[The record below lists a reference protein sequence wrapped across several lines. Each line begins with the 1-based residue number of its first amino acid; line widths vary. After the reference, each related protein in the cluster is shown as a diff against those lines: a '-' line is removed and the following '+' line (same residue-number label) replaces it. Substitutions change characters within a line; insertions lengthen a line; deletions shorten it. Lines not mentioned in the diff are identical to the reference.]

1 MLGASSFPA
10 VSTGFTSDSKAIV
23 PVSIQ
28 GMTDKVQKMSPLE
41 TMQEVFFDIRDG
53 ILILGDIFS
62 EKISGLNE
70 HLAFRFES
78 LNSTLLSIA
87 GMTDKQLDIDEK
99 TGKIIQENERDEE
112 VNESLGRKGGTGKF
126 AGFELLDTIKE
137 RFNGLIDLLTPK
149 SELGKVG
156 LLGALTLGI
165 ITLLPKLE
173 EAFGS
178 IFKFTGEKL
187 IPFLDSIFDIKD
199 EEGEFKWDKIL
210 GIGLGAY
217 VTAKLLPSIM
227 TMAFKV
233 PTGGVGGKVIGY
245 AALAAWAMG
254 SAIQM
259 VGDIVAAQDW
269 TEGMG
274 ATDSKLANSIG
285 GALGGDISGGFV
297 NSIKNASKFGGLFAA
312 TGAAIGTFMFPGVG
326 TLAGALI
333 GGAIGIA
340 VGGILGFFGGG
351 RIAKFMES
359 IGTFVS
365 EKYEQMVQGIK
376 DFFVDREITGPGGET
391 YTQRSAVGEV
401 MDRFKADFKK
411 MGEDMADF
419 LYDDEGNLFGIDFQG
434 LKDLM
439 PTLQEIKDALINALP
454 EYLRPDTEFEKQQ
467 KADIE
472 SLKDKDFFDKQG
484 IIGGKSEI
492 DRGKIGEVTADE
504 LQSLL
509 DREGDDLKPKDIEFI
524 KQAIRAKLEKEMIAN
539 QIMKE
544 KTIEIKRQESIRTE
558 TGAPSNITIAP
569 MTNTTSGD
577 NIAVSTNSFV
587 GTPRVEG
594 LDARTNALLDYFRR

>member
-28 GMTDKVQKMSPLE
+28 GMADKVQKMSPLE

-87 GMTDKQLDIDEK
+87 GMTDKQLDIDKK

-187 IPFLDSIFDIKD
+187 IPFLDSIFDITD

-254 SAIQM
+254 AAIQM

-351 RIAKFMES
+351 RIARFMES
-359 IGTFVS
+359 IGNFVS
-365 EKYEQMVQGIK
+365 ESYHKMVQGVK

-391 YTQRSAVGEV
+391 YTQRSAIGEV
-401 MDRFKADFKK
+401 IDVFERDFKQ

-419 LYDDEGNLFGIDFQG
+419 LYDDEGNLFGINFKA

-439 PTLQEIKDALINALP
+439 PTLQEIKDALISALP
-454 EYLRPDTEFEKQQ
+454 QYLRPDTDFEKQQ
-467 KADIE
+467 KEDIK
-472 SLKDKDFFDKQG
+472 SLKDKDFFNKDRMG
-484 IIGGKSEI
+484 FSEI
-492 DRGKIGEVTADE
+492 DRGKIGDATADE

-509 DREGDDLKPKDIEFI
+509 DREGDDLRPKDIEFI
-524 KQAIRAKLEKEMIAN
+524 KQAIRAKQEKEMIAKE
-539 QIMKE
+539 IMKE
-544 KTIEIKRQESIRTE
+544 KTTEIKRQETIRAE
-558 TGAPSNITIAP
+558 TGASSNITIAP

-577 NIAVSTNSFV
+577 NIAVSQNSFV

-594 LDARTNALLDYFRR
+594 LDARTNAILDYFRR

>member
-1 MLGASSFPA
+1 MYGASSFPT
-10 VSTGFTSDSKAIV
+10 VSTGFTSDSKAMV
-23 PVSIQ
+23 PTSVQ
-28 GMTDKVQKMSPLE
+28 GMADKVTKMSPLE
-41 TMQEVFFDIRDG
+41 SMQEVFFDIRDG
-53 ILILGDIFS
+53 IVGLS
-62 EKISGLNE
+62 ESIKNQTGL
-70 HLAFRFES
+70 
-78 LNSTLLSIA
+78 LNNTLLGVITTLKNIGNLA
-87 GMTDKQLDIDEK
+87 AKDLGFEKKTFDIVKQNEVED
-99 TGKIIQENERDEE
+99 ERDE
-112 VNESLGRKGGTGKF
+112 SLGTKDKGDKSGLQ
-126 AGFELLDTIKE
+126 LLDTIRD

-165 ITLLPKLE
+165 VSLLPKLE
-173 EAFGS
+173 KAFEGV
-178 IFKFTGEKL
+178 FRFTGEKL

-199 EEGEFKWDKIL
+199 DETGEFKWDKIL

-217 VTAKLLPSIM
+217 VAGKLLPSIM
-227 TMAFKV
+227 TLAFKV
-233 PTGGVGGKVIGY
+233 PTGGIGGKVVGY

-312 TGAAIGTFMFPGVG
+312 TGAALGTLVFPGVG

-351 RIAKFMES
+351 RIAKFMNS

-365 EKYEQMVQGIK
+365 ESYEKMVQGVR
-376 DFFVDREITGPGGET
+376 DFFVDREITGPVGES

-401 MDRFKADFKK
+401 IDRFKADFKL
-411 MGEDMADF
+411 MGEQMSDF

-439 PTLQEIKDALINALP
+439 PTLQEIKDALISALP

-467 KADIE
+467 KSDIK
-472 SLKDKDFFDKQG
+472 SLKDKDFFRKDK
-484 IIGGKSEI
+484 IGFSEI
-492 DRGKIGEVTADE
+492 TRANINDATADE

-509 DREGDDLKPKDIEFI
+509 DREGDDLRSKDIEFI
-524 KQAIRAKLEKEMIAN
+524 KQAIRAKQEKEMIIN
-539 QIMKE
+539 QTMKE
-544 KTIEIKRQESIRTE
+544 KTTEIKRQETIRAE
-558 TGAPSNITIAP
+558 TGAPGNIVIAP
-569 MTNTTSGD
+569 TTNTKGGD
-577 NIAVSTNSFV
+577 TYAVSNSTFN
-587 GTPRVEG
+587 GTPRVDG
-594 LDARTNALLDYFRR
+594 LDSTSGALLDFFRR

>member
-1 MLGASSFPA
+1 MLGALTLPS
-10 VSTGFTSDSKAIV
+10 VSTGFTSDSKAMV

-28 GMTDKVQKMSPLE
+28 GMADKVQKMSPLE

-53 ILILGDIFS
+53 ILILGDVFS

-87 GMTDKQLDIDEK
+87 GMTDKQLDIDKK

-199 EEGEFKWDKIL
+199 DETGEFKWDKIL

-217 VTAKLLPSIM
+217 VTAKLLPSIL

-351 RIAKFMES
+351 RIARFMES

-365 EKYEQMVQGIK
+365 ESYEKMVQGVK

-391 YTQRSAVGEV
+391 YTQRSAIGEV
-401 MDRFKADFKK
+401 IDVYERDFKQ

-419 LYDDEGNLFGIDFQG
+419 LYDDEGNLFGINFKA

-439 PTLQEIKDALINALP
+439 PTLQEIKDALISALP
-454 EYLRPDTEFEKQQ
+454 QYLRPDTDFEKQQ
-467 KADIE
+467 KEDIK
-472 SLKDKDFFDKQG
+472 SLKDKDFFNKDRMG
-484 IIGGKSEI
+484 FSEI
-492 DRGKIGEVTADE
+492 DRGKIGDATADE

-509 DREGDDLKPKDIEFI
+509 DREGDDLRPKDIEFI
-524 KQAIRAKLEKEMIAN
+524 KQAIRAKQEKEIIAKE
-539 QIMKE
+539 IMKE
-544 KTIEIKRQESIRTE
+544 KTTEIKKQETIRAE
-558 TGAPSNITIAP
+558 TGASGNITIAP

-577 NIAVSTNSFV
+577 NIAVSQNSFV

-594 LDARTNALLDYFRR
+594 LDARTNAILDYFRR

>member
-10 VSTGFTSDSKAIV
+10 VSTGSTSDSKAIV

-28 GMTDKVQKMSPLE
+28 GMADKVQKMSPLE

-53 ILILGDIFS
+53 ILILGDVFS

-351 RIAKFMES
+351 RIARFMES

-365 EKYEQMVQGIK
+365 ESYEKMVQGVK

-391 YTQRSAVGEV
+391 YTQRSAIGEV
-401 MDRFKADFKK
+401 IDVFERDFKQ

-419 LYDDEGNLFGIDFQG
+419 LYDDEGNLFGINFKA

-439 PTLQEIKDALINALP
+439 PTLQEIKDALISALP
-454 EYLRPDTEFEKQQ
+454 QYLRPDTDFEKQQ
-467 KADIE
+467 KEDIK
-472 SLKDKDFFDKQG
+472 SLKDKDFFNKD
-484 IIGGKSEI
+484 IYGKSEI
-492 DRGKIGEVTADE
+492 DRGKIGDATADE

-509 DREGDDLKPKDIEFI
+509 DREGDDLRSKDIEFI
-524 KQAIRAKLEKEMIAN
+524 KQAIRAKQEKEIIAN

-544 KTIEIKRQESIRTE
+544 KTTEIKKQETIRAE
-558 TGAPSNITIAP
+558 TGASGNITIAP

-577 NIAVSTNSFV
+577 NIAVSQNSFV

-594 LDARTNALLDYFRR
+594 LDARTNAILDYFRR